1 MANPFARSKTFYKLG
16 NLLAVPLWSVLPTPP
31 GLGVVTTTGRRSGK
45 RRARAMR
52 VVRDGDSAV
61 AVSIL
66 GRRSDWFRNV
76 QSDPKVTVK
85 LGTKTYRGNA
95 RAIVDP
101 VEREKARHGYEPVAG
116 WYDYFDYA
124 SFVWDLPTAAK
135 LRRTHNEWFDRGALV
150 VIELQRGEA

>member
-1 MANPFARSKTFYKLG
+1 MANPFAKSKTFHKLG
-16 NLLAVPLWSVLPTPP
+16 NLLASPLWSVLPAPP
-31 GLGVVTTTGRRSGK
+31 GLGVVTTTGRTSGK
-45 RRARAMR
+45 RRTRAMR

-76 QSDPKVTVK
+76 QRDPKVTIK
-85 LGTKTYRGNA
+85 LGTKTFRGNA

-101 VEREKARHGYEPVAG
+101 LERERAREVYEPVGG

-124 SFVWDLPTAAK
+124 SFVWDWPTTAK
-135 LRRTHNEWFDRGALV
+135 LLRTHNKWFDHGAPV

>member
-1 MANPFARSKTFYKLG
+1 MANPFAKSKTFYKLG
-16 NLLAVPLWSVLPTPP
+16 NLLALPLWSVLPTPP
-31 GLGVVTTTGRRSGK
+31 GLGVVTTTGRKSGK
-45 RRARAMR
+45 SRARAMR
-52 VVRDGDSAV
+52 VVRDGDSAL

-101 VEREKARHGYEPVAG
+101 LEREKARNAYEPVAG

-124 SFVWDLPTAAK
+124 SFVWAFPTTAK
-135 LRRTHNEWFDRGALV
+135 LLRTHNQWFDRGAPV
-150 VIELQRGEA
+150 VIELQGS

>member
-1 MANPFARSKTFYKLG
+1 MANPFAQSKAFHKLG
-16 NLLAVPLWSVLPTPP
+16 NLLAVPLWRVLPTPP
-31 GLGVVTTTGRRSGK
+31 GLGVVTTTGRKSGK

-52 VVRDGDSAV
+52 VVRAGDSAL

-85 LGTKTYRGNA
+85 LGAKTYRGNA

-101 VEREKARHGYEPVAG
+101 VEREKARHAYEPIAG

-124 SFVWDLPTAAK
+124 SFVWGFPTTAK
-135 LRRTHNEWFDRGALV
+135 LLRTHNHWFDRGAPV
-150 VIELQRGEA
+150 VIELQGGEA